1 MDGEGEQTR
10 IEGEWF
16 GYESLIEDQHWYMRQ
31 AGLNSGQVVPR
42 KYGYRAVTLEYCELI
57 TGKLD
62 LMREHLKMADIKRLH
77 AIF

>member
-1 MDGEGEQTR
+1 
-10 IEGEWF
+10 
-16 GYESLIEDQHWYMRQ
+16 MRQ
-31 AGLNSGQVVPR
+31 AGLNNGQAVPR